1 MFPVNK
7 KTRSTILLILT
18 AAMWGS
24 SFVAYTVGSFHLGA
38 LTFTAVRFIL
48 GSLSM
53 IPVVLLFEKQ
63 TLTPTEKRAT
73 LKGGLLVGLV
83 LAAASI
89 VQQYAVAA
97 SGSAGISS
105 FISNLYTVFTPIL
118 CFFLFKKNPGKFAWL
133 GFVVALAGLYLLS
146 GANGLRLGKGE
157 VLLLITALGWAIHL
171 LAVDYAAKSAPPLRA
186 TALSFCVAAVLSSV
200 AALFLEDCTVQSLL
214 DARYAILFG
223 GIISV
228 GASYT
233 CQALGQKDADPNF
246 AALIYCLDPVFAALG
261 GALILHEVLPSR
273 GYIGC
278 ALILCGILLSRIPG
292 LIKKEDV

>member
-1 MFPVNK
+1 
-7 KTRSTILLILT
+7 
-18 AAMWGS
+18 
-24 SFVAYTVGSFHLGA
+24 
-38 LTFTAVRFIL
+38 
-48 GSLSM
+48 
-53 IPVVLLFEKQ
+53 
-63 TLTPTEKRAT
+63 
-73 LKGGLLVGLV
+73 
-83 LAAASI
+83 
-89 VQQYAVAA
+89 
-97 SGSAGISS
+97 
-105 FISNLYTVFTPIL
+105 
-118 CFFLFKKNPGKFAWL
+118 
-133 GFVVALAGLYLLS
+133 
-146 GANGLRLGKGE
+146 
-157 VLLLITALGWAIHL
+157 
-171 LAVDYAAKSAPPLRA
+171 
-186 TALSFCVAAVLSSV
+186 V

-292 LIKKEDV
+292 LIKKEEV